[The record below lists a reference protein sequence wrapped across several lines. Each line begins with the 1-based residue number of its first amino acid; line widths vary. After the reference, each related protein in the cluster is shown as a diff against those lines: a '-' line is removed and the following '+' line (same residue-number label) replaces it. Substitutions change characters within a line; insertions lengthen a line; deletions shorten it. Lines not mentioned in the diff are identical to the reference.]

1 MRQATFKMVAAGDGS
16 PPTSTGYC
24 YYLVAHAVATVL
36 LLLTLV
42 VAVWQFMDW
51 VVAPSCAEAGPQ
63 PSAAS
68 LAGQTTAQSIK
79 ATEIRDG
86 TGQAGGSFR
95 TWTQRSASY
104 RDTARTTAMAE
115 AGGCPCP

>member
-16 PPTSTGYC
+16 PPTSAGYC

-51 VVAPSCAEAGPQ
+51 VVAPSCVEAGPQ

-68 LAGQTTAQSIK
+68 LAGQTTAQTIK

-86 TGQAGGSFR
+86 TGQPGGTFR
-95 TWTQRSASY
+95 AWIQRPASY
-104 RDTARTTAMAE
+104 RDTARTTATA
-115 AGGCPCP
+115 AADACPCP

>member
-16 PPTSTGYC
+16 PPTAGGYC

-68 LAGQTTAQSIK
+68 LAAQTIK

-86 TGQAGGSFR
+86 AGQPGVSYR
-95 TWTQRSASY
+95 SWTQRPASY
-104 RDTARTTAMAE
+104 RDAARMTAMAG
-115 AGGCPCP
+115 AVGCPCP